1 MRPPQRR
8 SISMS
13 DDPEKRRVPDWRQLP
28 KTLGV
33 KFKKPALLQQALVHR
48 SYLNEMPDSGLESNE
63 RLEFLGDAVLG
74 LVVASKLY
82 DEYPQHPEGLLTEM
96 RVALVRRETL
106 ARVAKGL
113 SLGDFL
119 FLGRGEETAGGRGR
133 PSNLSAVY
141 EAVVGAVFVDGGIQK
156 AQKFVL
162 KSLAAEFRELAKGRV
177 LANPKS
183 QLQELLQARFQKAPV
198 YKVLRDEGPDHSK
211 VFTVEVWG
219 GRRPLG
225 IGQGRSK
232 QQAEKEAARAALEKM
247 QEAHLSDENPKVGT
261 VN

>member
-1 MRPPQRR
+1 MDQWKQL
-8 SISMS
+8 
-13 DDPEKRRVPDWRQLP
+13 EK
-28 KTLGV
+28 KLGV
-33 KFKKPALLQQALVHR
+33 KFGKPQLLRQALVHR

-74 LVVASKLY
+74 LVVASRLY
-82 DEYPQHPEGLLTEM
+82 DDYPQHPEGLLTEM

-106 ARVAKGL
+106 ARVAKSL
-113 SLGDFL
+113 ALGDYL
-119 FLGRGEETAGGRGR
+119 FLGKGEETAGGRGR

-141 EAVVGAVFVDGGIQK
+141 EAVVGAVFVDGGMQK
-156 AQKFVL
+156 AKKFIIN
-162 KSLAAEFRELAKGRV
+162 SLTAEFRELTKGRV

-219 GRRPLG
+219 GRKPLG
-225 IGQGRSK
+225 IGQGKSK
-232 QQAEKEAARAALEKM
+232 QQAEKEAARAALEKI
-247 QEAHLSDENPKVGT
+247 QASLAADDSAEAETIS
-261 VN
+261 

>member
-1 MRPPQRR
+1 MDQWKQL
-8 SISMS
+8 
-13 DDPEKRRVPDWRQLP
+13 EK
-28 KTLGV
+28 KLGV
-33 KFKKPALLQQALVHR
+33 KFGKSQLLRQALVHR

-82 DEYPQHPEGLLTEM
+82 DDYPQHPEGLLTEM

-106 ARVAKGL
+106 ARVAKAL
-113 SLGDFL
+113 ALGDYL
-119 FLGRGEETAGGRGR
+119 FLGKGEEAAGGRAR

-141 EAVVGAVFVDGGIQK
+141 EAVVGAVFVDGGMQK
-156 AQKFVL
+156 AKKFIIN
-162 KSLAAEFRELAKGRV
+162 SLAAEFSELTKGRI

-198 YKVLRDEGPDHSK
+198 YKVLKDEGPDHSK
-211 VFTVEVWG
+211 TFTVEVWG
-219 GRRPLG
+219 GRKPLG

-247 QEAHLSDENPKVGT
+247 QAEPGADDDKRETGT
-261 VN
+261 RS

>member
-1 MRPPQRR
+1 
-8 SISMS
+8 MS
-13 DDPEKRRVPDWRQLP
+13 DSVKGKTIADLTQLQ
-28 KTLGV
+28 KKLRT
-33 KFKKPALLQQALVHR
+33 KFDNLALLQQALVHR
-48 SYLNEMPDSGLESNE
+48 SYLNEMPESGLESNE

-141 EAVVGAVFVDGGIQK
+141 EAVVGAIFEDGGMQK
-156 AQKFVL
+156 AKKFIL
-162 KSLAAEFRELAKGRV
+162 ISLAAEFRELAKGRL

-198 YKVLRDEGPDHSK
+198 YKVLKDEGPDHSK

-219 GRRPLG
+219 GRKPLG
-225 IGQGRSK
+225 VGQGRSK
-232 QQAEKEAARAALEKM
+232 QQAEKDAARAALEKM
-247 QEAHLSDENPKVGT
+247 QISSLSGENTKTGKAS
-261 VN
+261 